1 MSLIRSQQAVGGLQG
16 TGTGSPVGSV
26 TPVALNSLYMQRTT
40 SSPFKQVLWVS
51 TGFNSSDWIVL
62 LASAIRRTNAIGSPN
77 GVITADQSG
86 QILVD
91 ITVDGYGVTSAA
103 TVYVSGGGTA
113 WYAV

>member
-16 TGTGSPVGSV
+16 TGTGSPVDSV
-26 TPVALNSLYMQRTT
+26 TPVAVNSLYMQRTT
-40 SSPFKQVLWVS
+40 TSPFKQVLWVS
-51 TGFNSSDWIVL
+51 TGLNSSDWIVL

-91 ITVDGYGVTSAA
+91 ITIDGYGITSAA
-103 TVYVSGGGTA
+103 TVYVSGGGTT